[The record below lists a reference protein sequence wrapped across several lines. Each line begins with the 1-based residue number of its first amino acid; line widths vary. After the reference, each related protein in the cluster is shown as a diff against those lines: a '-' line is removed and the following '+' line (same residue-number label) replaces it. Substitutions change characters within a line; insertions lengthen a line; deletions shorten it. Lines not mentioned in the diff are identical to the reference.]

1 MDCLL
6 QAVMQQAKQALE
18 SPRLT
23 GEAVIKEAGS
33 GGHEDQNT
41 PPNQGFDMGQVR
53 SCILA
58 CSHATL
64 LQSMQSLDG
73 FSPTRR
79 SLACRLTAPS
89 NQKIVM
95 LTET

>member
-1 MDCLL
+1 
-6 QAVMQQAKQALE
+6 MQQAKQALE

-53 SCILA
+53 SCMLA
-58 CSHATL
+58 CSRNTV

-73 FSPTRR
+73 FSPTRG
-79 SLACRLTAPS
+79 SLVCSLTAPS
-89 NQKIVM
+89 NQTVFM
-95 LTET
+95 LNET